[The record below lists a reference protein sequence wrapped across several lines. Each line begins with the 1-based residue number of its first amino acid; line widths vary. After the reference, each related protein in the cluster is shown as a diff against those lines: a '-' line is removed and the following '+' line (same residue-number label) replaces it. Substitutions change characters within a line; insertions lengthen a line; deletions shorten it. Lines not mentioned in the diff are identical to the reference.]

1 MSGSEDTA
9 IRQYMDS
16 HPEFPHESTS
26 DQFYGEDQFDS
37 YRRLGREIAGSAFK
51 LFNGKTDF
59 MAIADQLL
67 EKFPPPSKIG
77 V

>member
-1 MSGSEDTA
+1 MTGHEDTA

-37 YRRLGREIAGSAFK
+37 YRRLGREVAGSAFK
-51 LFNGKTDF
+51 SFNGKTDF
-59 MAIADQLL
+59 NVIANAIEKNLL
-67 EKFPPPSKIG
+67 KKFP
-77 V
+77 